1 MYKLKDRI
9 KEERLKLGLNQDEL
23 GKRLSVSKQAISG
36 WENGYRTPDV
46 DTLSKL
52 SDLFNCSTD
61 YLLGKTDDPKNIVY
75 SAVVDGDK
83 VDLEFDKD
91 YPHKLTPEEVEQLI
105 KKLKEARFDVD
116 GLIEEI
122 QNKDKK

>member
-1 MYKLKDRI
+1 MSIFGNRLRALREDRDLMSKDFAKQMNVEPSTVTNWEKGNRFP
-9 KEERLKLGLNQDEL
+9 KEDVLVALANYFD
-23 GKRLSVSKQAISG
+23 VSI
-36 WENGYRTPDV
+36 
-46 DTLSKL
+46 
-52 SDLFNCSTD
+52 D
-61 YLLGKTDDPKNIVY
+61 YLLGRTDDPKNIVY
-75 SAVVDGDK
+75 SAVIDGDK

>member
-1 MYKLKDRI
+1 MFAKRFKEARESMDLSQKDMAKI
-9 KEERLKLGLNQDEL
+9 LNVGPSTVSMWEQD
-23 GKRLSVSKQAISG
+23 R
-36 WENGYRTPDV
+36 RTPDKEMLIKIANYF
-46 DTLSKL
+46 DISI
-52 SDLFNCSTD
+52 D
-61 YLLGKTDDPKNIVY
+61 YLFGRTDDPKNIVY